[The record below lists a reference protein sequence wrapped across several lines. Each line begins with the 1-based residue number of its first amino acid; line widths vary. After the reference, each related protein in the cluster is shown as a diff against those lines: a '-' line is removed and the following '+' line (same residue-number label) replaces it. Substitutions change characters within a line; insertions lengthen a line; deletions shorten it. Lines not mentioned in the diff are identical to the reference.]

1 MQVVSWKTVNA
12 HTTQH
17 NTNQTETVENTTSQS
32 PSLTSMVRYFS
43 PTKVMRKEASPRPP
57 AVIDQIISKD
67 SVNSSYTEM
76 SYSEDTSIT
85 TEQSLQRQQRRRQRR
100 SLSIASAVKG
110 RVLAPGSFVGTN
122 LWQLSRHSRGRGLLG
137 QLRGE
142 NVVIRAFSAAAEEQH
157 PQQKQHSEYHCQL
170 RRNADNFVVRNAA
183 GKAILQCIT
192 TTTNTA
198 TAAGS
203 HNDNN
208 NNKKK
213 SSLSI
218 LYGTRPLIA
227 GNPATHRAHGGQFY
241 PWYVVAMGSDG
252 GVTVELYNAKQ
263 AVLWSSCGGCSEESA
278 EDPKGATQ
286 IRFQS
291 TLFDDG
297 GGSTAAEVTAT
308 QPDGPCNVTIQPGG
322 GADPGVMI
330 AIALL
335 LSKM

>member
-1 MQVVSWKTVNA
+1 
-12 HTTQH
+12 
-17 NTNQTETVENTTSQS
+17 
-32 PSLTSMVRYFS
+32 
-43 PTKVMRKEASPRPP
+43 
-57 AVIDQIISKD
+57 
-67 SVNSSYTEM
+67 M

-142 NVVIRAFSAAAEEQH
+142 NVVIRAFSAAAAAEQH

-208 NNKKK
+208 KKKK

-263 AVLWSSCGGCSEESA
+263 AVLWSSCGGCSE
-278 EDPKGATQ
+278 
-286 IRFQS
+286 RV
-291 TLFDDG
+291 
-297 GGSTAAEVTAT
+297 GGSTQGSHTDTLSEHTVRRRRGQHGSGSYGDAT
-308 QPDGPCNVTIQPGG
+308 GWSMQCH
-322 GADPGVMI
+322 DPARRRCGSRGHDCHCAPTVQDVD
-330 AIALL
+330 LL
-335 LSKM
+335 